1 MHTAGLSPFDAAAII
16 IVLVAVLGYLNHRYV
31 RIPQAIALTMT
42 GAIASFVVIVIDR
55 LLPASDLA
63 GLVQGFLDTVDFKTT
78 LLDGMLSFLLF
89 AGALHVNL
97 DQVRL
102 GRGPIAVLSTVG
114 VLLSTVIVAAGFKA
128 IAIMVGVEAPL
139 IWCLVFGA
147 LISPTDPVAVL
158 GILKGAGVPPTLEA
172 TVGGESLFNDGVG
185 VVVFTILLAAAVSG
199 EPLTIEHAAEMFLV
213 EAGGGAAIGLGV
225 GYLAFR
231 AMRSIDNYN
240 VEVLLSLA
248 VVMGGY
254 ALAHWLHVSGPVAMA
269 VAGLL
274 IGNHGVAFAMSE
286 TTRDHLLK
294 GRAAR
299 PEEVANA
306 ALFLLIGLEGVALSE
321 RYGLL
326 VGGLFA
332 VPLIL
337 VARAIS
343 VGGLLAFWRKL
354 LPYRLSLPILT
365 WGALRGGIS
374 IALALSLPAGPIKD
388 LIVAVTYVVVM
399 FSVVVQGSTM
409 GSLVKRLTGVRPQ
422 GEVDEPRQSGPH

>member
-1 MHTAGLSPFDAAAII
+1 MGMISLSAFDAAAIV
-16 IVLVAVLGYLNHRYV
+16 IVLVAVLGYVNHRFV
-31 RIPQAIALTMT
+31 RMPQAIALTIV
-42 GAIASFVVIVIDR
+42 GAVASLVVILLDR
-55 LLPASDLA
+55 ILPGSDLA
-63 GLVQGFLDTVDFKTT
+63 GLVRDFLAEVDFQTT
-78 LLDGMLSFLLF
+78 LMDGMLSFLLF

-102 GRGPIAVLSTVG
+102 GRGPIAALSTVG
-114 VLLSTVIVAAGFKA
+114 VLLSTVIVAGGFKA
-128 IAIMVGVEAPL
+128 ISLIVGAEAPF

-158 GILKGAGVPPTLEA
+158 GILKGAKIPPTLEA

-199 EPLTIEHAAEMFLV
+199 ADLTLAHAGELFLV
-213 EAGGGAAIGLGV
+213 EAGGGAVLGLAV

-231 AMRSIDNYN
+231 AMRTVDNYN

-254 ALAHWLHVSGPVAMA
+254 TIAHWLHVSGPVAMA

-274 IGNHGVAFAMSE
+274 IGNHGVALAMSD
-286 TTRDHLLK
+286 TTRDYLLK
-294 GRAAR
+294 FWSLID
-299 PEEVANA
+299 EILNA
-306 ALFLLIGLEGVALSE
+306 ALFLLIGLEGVALSA

-326 VGGLFA
+326 GAGLMA
-332 VPLIL
+332 IPMIL
-337 VARAIS
+337 LARMVSA
-343 VGGLLAFWRKL
+343 GALLAFWRKL
-354 LPYRLSLPILT
+354 LPFKLALPILT

-388 LIVAVTYVVVM
+388 LIVATTYVVVM

-409 GSLVKRLTGVRPQ
+409 GPLVARLTGVRPA
-422 GEVDEPRQSGPH
+422 GESDPALH